1 MNVNHKFTTSSCAH
15 PVSLTKQIRTITD
28 GKGKTE
34 EGKKIKTIQITH
46 KSNTMKRNTNNK
58 IAERE
63 RERKR

>member
-1 MNVNHKFTTSSCAH
+1 MEKE
-15 PVSLTKQIRTITD
+15 
-28 GKGKTE
+28 KTE

-63 RERKR
+63 KEMNLCGHWKR

>member
-1 MNVNHKFTTSSCAH
+1 MEKE
-15 PVSLTKQIRTITD
+15 
-28 GKGKTE
+28 KTE

-63 RERKR
+63 REREKEMNLCGHWKR